1 MYAWE
6 YAQQL
11 ICKQTFG
18 FVLFLFCKQ
27 TAEEQRL
34 HLRSSM
40 YDVAFLIWF
49 TAFVC
54 FVFWT
59 VEFCQFLHD
68 FFLFIIVIELY
79 LHTIKSCIITGCWYC
94 YVFLV
99 FTKCNGRDFFTK
111 GKLDWQGIFLEKLIF
126 SNQPNDNKHIFIWS
140 SSIKSFWN

>member
-1 MYAWE
+1 MGRKFWFLWMPTMKDLCNLCMLE
-6 YAQQL
+6 SML
-11 ICKQTFG
+11 NSWFVNKLFW

-54 FVFWT
+54 FLNSWILPIST
-59 VEFCQFLHD
+59 W

-79 LHTIKSCIITGCWYC
+79 PPYRKILHDYWPAGIVMY
-94 YVFLV
+94 LV
-99 FTKCNGRDFFTK
+99 FTKCNGRDFFYKRQIRLTRYFFRK
-111 GKLDWQGIFLEKLIF
+111 INIF
-126 SNQPNDNKHIFIWS
+126 
-140 SSIKSFWN
+140 